1 MASQYS
7 LTTVFFP
14 AWHTHTLSHSVCA
27 TNLNPGSSASAKG
40 PGEAPRQLGSA
51 PLPLTAWAADL
62 GEQTLRRKSSV
73 LLNHRGWGGHGWES
87 DTSTTWYVQ
96 EPSYVVT
103 SAIPVK
109 GRVENR
115 GVDRASGCLV
125 ELLAVDFSELVGSPL
140 ESYPS
145 VSYRPLPK
153 RNSCI
158 CSPWLLYLTWFWS

>member
-1 MASQYS
+1 MLQLGPRSPCS
-7 LTTVFFP
+7 LSCLRGLCSFP
-14 AWHTHTLSHSVCA
+14 SISAPPSPFVDV
-27 TNLNPGSSASAKG
+27 SSASAKG

-103 SAIPVK
+103 SASPVK

-158 CSPWLLYLTWFWS
+158 CSP